1 MVQQK
6 TFAWSSICAQGYHT
20 LTRIND
26 AIRSL
31 RSPLVCTAARMNAGV
46 GGEAPVSWHYHGGLS
61 LHGVLPSLAGGEGP
75 GRCRTAWHAVPYR
88 LPWQGQPR

>member
-31 RSPLVCTAARMNAGV
+31 RSPLVCKAGRMNAGV
-46 GGEAPVSWHYHGGLS
+46 GGWYS
-61 LHGVLPSLAGGEGP
+61 
-75 GRCRTAWHAVPYR
+75 
-88 LPWQGQPR
+88 